1 MKKRFGLALILAGV
15 LGMFSH
21 ASALSDPW
29 WLAYNE
35 LIYSIGLDSRLQIA
49 EPVEDN
55 SSHTITIRATTENY
69 FGAALKLLLREQI
82 DGTNIDVVDTSGSEI
97 VIPPIT
103 ITPEVIKSAMDIVFE
118 SNQYVHSVE
127 LKASLPGLPS
137 TVHLITEMANI
148 QFYTDDISQY
158 YGRSTYTAQELF
170 SMIIKDS
177 IEDTYIYSNTRLYIS
192 PCPGL

>member
-21 ASALSDPW
+21 ASALSPPW

-35 LIYSIGLDSRLQIA
+35 LSYSIGLDGRVQIA

-55 SSHTITIRATTENY
+55 GSYKITIRATTEDY

-82 DGTNIDVVDTSGSEI
+82 DGTNIVVLDTSGSEI
-97 VIPPIT
+97 VIPAIT
-103 ITPEVIKSAMDIVFE
+103 ITPEVIKAAMDIVFGG
-118 SNQYVHSVE
+118 NQYVHS
-127 LKASLPGLPS
+127 AGIMRLPGLPAS
-137 TVHLITEMANI
+137 VHLITEMANI
-148 QFYTDDISQY
+148 QFYTDDLSKY
-158 YGRSTYTAQELF
+158 YGRSTYTAENLF

-177 IEDTYIYSNTRLYIS
+177 IEGITVYCSTRPYIS
-192 PCPGL
+192 PCPDL